1 MKNVKLVIA
10 ILSIISVI
18 FTSCVGG
25 NAIEKKQAELEKLKA
40 QQADLAIKVKTLE
53 DEIKAGGGVTVEKRE
68 KVVNV
73 AVNNVETANFRH
85 FIDVQGR
92 VDGDEN
98 TTISAKVPGLVL
110 NVLAKPGSL
119 VKAGQVLAELDGN
132 AIRKQIQSMETN
144 LSLVTEL
151 YNKQKALWEKQVG
164 SEIQYKQAKTNK
176 ESLEQQISSMRE
188 QLAMY
193 KITSPVNGTIDEVHL
208 KVGQTA
214 APGMPYFS
222 IVNFNKLKVKADVA
236 ESYANKIKQGNDV
249 QITFPDIEKT
259 INTKISYSGKGISA
273 LNRTFGVEI
282 ALPSDESYLPNM
294 IAVVK
299 IIDYAKND
307 VIVIPVNCIQN
318 ADGENFVYLAIKEGT
333 KTIAKKRII
342 KVGVTYNDKAE
353 IIAGITKGDQLI
365 TEGYSDLNDG
375 ELIKF

>member
-1 MKNVKLVIA
+1 M
-10 ILSIISVI
+10 
-18 FTSCVGG
+18 
-25 NAIEKKQAELEKLKA
+25 
-40 QQADLAIKVKTLE
+40 
-53 DEIKAGGGVTVEKRE
+53 
-68 KVVNV
+68 VNV

>member
-1 MKNVKLVIA
+1 MKNAKVIIA
-10 ILSIISVI
+10 ILSVISIIM
-18 FTSCVGG
+18 TSCGG
-25 NAIEKKQAELEKLKA
+25 NTIEKKQAKLEKLKN
-40 QQADLAIKVKTLE
+40 QQTELTT
-53 DEIKAGGGVTVEKRE
+53 EIKALEEEIKLSGVKTEKRE
-68 KVVNV
+68 KIVNV
-73 AVNNVETANFRH
+73 AVTNVETSNFKH

-110 NVLAKPGSL
+110 NVLAKPGSV

-164 SEIQYKQAKTNK
+164 SEIQFKQAKTNK

-193 KITSPVNGTIDEVHL
+193 KITSPVNGTIDVVNL

-249 QITFPDIEKT
+249 VITFPDINKT
-259 INTKISYSGKGISA
+259 INTKITYSGKGISA
-273 LNRTFGVEI
+273 LNRTFGVEV
-282 ALPSDESYLPNM
+282 ALPSDDSYLPNM

-318 ADGENFVYLAIKEGT
+318 ADGENFVYVAVKEGSR
-333 KTIAKKRII
+333 TIAKKRVVN
-342 KVGVTYNDKAE
+342 VGVTYNDKAE
-353 IIAGITKGDQLI
+353 IIGGIAKGEQLI

>member
-1 MKNVKLVIA
+1 MKNGKVIIA
-10 ILSIISVI
+10 IISIISI
-18 FTSCVGG
+18 ILTSCGGG
-25 NAIEKKQAELEKLKA
+25 NAIEKKQAQLEKLKA
-40 QQADLAIKVKTLE
+40 EQADLAIKVKTLE
-53 DEIKAGGGVTVEKRE
+53 DEIKAGGATIEKRE

-73 AVNNVETANFRH
+73 AVTNVETSNFKH

-110 NVLAKPGSL
+110 NVLAKPGSV

-176 ESLEQQISSMRE
+176 ESLEQQIASMRE

-193 KITSPVNGTIDEVHL
+193 KITSPVNGTIDVVNL

-249 QITFPDIEKT
+249 VITFPDIDKT
-259 INTKISYSGKGISA
+259 INTKITYSGKGISA
-273 LNRTFGVEI
+273 LNRTFGVEV
-282 ALPSDESYLPNM
+282 ALPSDDSYLPNM

-318 ADGENFVYLAIKEGT
+318 ADGENFVYVAVKEGNR
-333 KTIAKKRII
+333 TIAKKRVVN
-342 KVGVTYNDKAE
+342 VGVTYNDKAE
-353 IIAGITKGDQLI
+353 IIGGLDKGEQLI

>member
-1 MKNVKLVIA
+1 MKNAKVIIA
-10 ILSIISVI
+10 ILSVISIIM
-18 FTSCVGG
+18 TSCGG
-25 NAIEKKQAELEKLKA
+25 NTIEKKQAKLEKLKT
-40 QQADLAIKVKTLE
+40 QQTELTT
-53 DEIKAGGGVTVEKRE
+53 EIKALEEEIKLSGVKTEKRE
-68 KVVNV
+68 KIVNV
-73 AVNNVETANFRH
+73 AVTNVETSNFKH

-98 TTISAKVPGLVL
+98 TTISTKVPGLVL
-110 NVLAKPGSL
+110 NVLVKPGSV

-164 SEIQYKQAKTNK
+164 SEIQFKQAKTNK

-188 QLAMY
+188 QLSMY
-193 KITSPVNGTIDEVHL
+193 KITSPVNGTIDVVNL

-249 QITFPDIEKT
+249 VITFPDINKT
-259 INTKISYSGKGISA
+259 INTKITYSGKGISA
-273 LNRTFGVEI
+273 LNRTFGIEV
-282 ALPSDESYLPNM
+282 ALPSDDSYLPNM

-318 ADGENFVYLAIKEGT
+318 ADGENFVYVAVKEGNR
-333 KTIAKKRII
+333 TIAKKRVVN
-342 KVGVTYNDKAE
+342 VGVTYNDKAE
-353 IIAGITKGDQLI
+353 IIGGLDKGEQLI

>member
-18 FTSCVGG
+18 FTSCGGG
-25 NAIEKKQAELEKLKA
+25 NAIEIKQAELEKLKA

-53 DEIKAGGGVTVEKRE
+53 DEIKAGGGVAVEKRE

-110 NVLAKPGSL
+110 NVLAKPGSV

-214 APGMPYFS
+214 APGMPYFA

-353 IIAGITKGDQLI
+353 IIAGLTKGEQLV

-375 ELIKF
+375 EAIKF

>member
-1 MKNVKLVIA
+1 MKNGKVI
-10 ILSIISVI
+10 ITIISIISI
-18 FTSCVGG
+18 ILTSCGGG
-25 NAIEKKQAELEKLKA
+25 NEIEKKQAELEKLKA
-40 QQADLAIKVKTLE
+40 EQADLAIKVKTLE
-53 DEIKAGGGVTVEKRE
+53 DEIKADGATIEKRE
-68 KVVNV
+68 KIVNV
-73 AVNNVETANFRH
+73 AVTNVETSNFKH

-110 NVLAKPGSL
+110 NVMAKPGSV

-176 ESLEQQISSMRE
+176 ESLEQQIAAMRE

-193 KITSPVNGTIDEVHL
+193 KITSPVNGTIDVVNL

-249 QITFPDIEKT
+249 IITFPDIDKT
-259 INTKISYSGKGISA
+259 INTKITYSGKGISA
-273 LNRTFGVEI
+273 LNRTFAVEV
-282 ALPSDESYLPNM
+282 ALPSDNSYLPNM

-307 VIVIPVNCIQN
+307 VIVIPVNCVQN
-318 ADGENFVYLAIKEGT
+318 ADGENFVYLAVKEGN
-333 KTIAKKRII
+333 KTVAKKRVVN
-342 KVGVTYNDKAE
+342 VGVTYNDKAE
-353 IIAGITKGDQLI
+353 IIGGITKGDQLI

>member
-1 MKNVKLVIA
+1 MKNGKVIIA
-10 ILSIISVI
+10 IISIISI
-18 FTSCVGG
+18 FLTSCGGG

-53 DEIKAGGGVTVEKRE
+53 DEIKAGGATIEKRE

-73 AVNNVETANFRH
+73 AVSNVETSNFKH

-110 NVLAKPGSL
+110 NVLAKPGSV

-176 ESLEQQISSMRE
+176 ESLEQQIAAMRE

-193 KITSPVNGTIDEVHL
+193 KITSPVNGTIDVVNL

-249 QITFPDIEKT
+249 IITFPDIDKT
-259 INTKISYSGKGISA
+259 INTKITYSGKGISA
-273 LNRTFGVEI
+273 LNRTFAVEV
-282 ALPSDESYLPNM
+282 ALPSDNSYLPNM

-307 VIVIPVNCIQN
+307 VIVIPVNCVQN
-318 ADGENFVYLAIKEGT
+318 ADGENFVYLAVKEGN
-333 KTIAKKRII
+333 KTIAKKRVVN
-342 KVGVTYNDKAE
+342 VGVTYNDKAE
-353 IIAGITKGDQLI
+353 IIGGITKGEQLI

>member
-1 MKNVKLVIA
+1 MKNGKVIIA
-10 ILSIISVI
+10 ILSVISIIM
-18 FTSCVGG
+18 TSCGG
-25 NAIEKKQAELEKLKA
+25 NTIEKKQAKLEKLKA
-40 QQADLAIKVKTLE
+40 EQAELAIKIKNLE
-53 DEIKAGGGVTVEKRE
+53 DEVKAGGVTTEKRE
-68 KVVNV
+68 KIVNV
-73 AVNNVETANFRH
+73 AVTSVETSNFKH

-110 NVLAKPGSL
+110 KVLAQPGSV

-176 ESLEQQISSMRE
+176 ESLEQQIASMRE

-193 KITSPVNGTIDEVHL
+193 KITSPVNGTIDVVNL

-249 QITFPDIEKT
+249 IITFPDINKT
-259 INTKISYSGKGISA
+259 INTKITYSGKGISA
-273 LNRTFGVEI
+273 LNRTFGVEV
-282 ALPSDESYLPNM
+282 ALPSDDSYLPNM

-318 ADGENFVYLAIKEGT
+318 ADDENFVYVAVKEGSR
-333 KTIAKKRII
+333 TIAKKRVVN
-342 KVGVTYNDKAE
+342 VGVTYNDKAE
-353 IIAGITKGDQLI
+353 IIGGLAKGDQLI

>member
-1 MKNVKLVIA
+1 M
-10 ILSIISVI
+10 
-18 FTSCVGG
+18 TSCGG
-25 NAIEKKQAELEKLKA
+25 NTIEKKQARLEKLKN
-40 QQADLAIKVKTLE
+40 QQTELTT
-53 DEIKAGGGVTVEKRE
+53 EIKALEEEIKLSGVKTEKRE
-68 KVVNV
+68 KIVNV
-73 AVNNVETANFRH
+73 AVTNVETSNFKH

-110 NVLAKPGSL
+110 NVLAKPGSV

-164 SEIQYKQAKTNK
+164 SEIQFKQAKTNK

-193 KITSPVNGTIDEVHL
+193 KITSPVNGTIDVVNL

-249 QITFPDIEKT
+249 IITFPDINKT
-259 INTKISYSGKGISA
+259 INTKITYSGKGISA
-273 LNRTFGVEI
+273 LNRTFGVEV
-282 ALPSDESYLPNM
+282 ALPSDDSYLPNM

-318 ADGENFVYLAIKEGT
+318 ADGENFVYVAVKEGSR
-333 KTIAKKRII
+333 TIAKKRVVN
-342 KVGVTYNDKAE
+342 VGVTYNDKAE
-353 IIAGITKGDQLI
+353 IIGGIAKGEQLI

>member
-1 MKNVKLVIA
+1 MRNEKLIIA
-10 ILSIISVI
+10 ILSVISII
-18 FTSCVGG
+18 FTSCGG
-25 NAIEKKQAELEKLKA
+25 AGTAEQKQAKLEKLKTKYSE
-40 QQADLAIKVKTLE
+40 LAI
-53 DEIKAGGGVTVEKRE
+53 EIKNLEEEIASSGVKIEKRE
-68 KVVNV
+68 KIVNV
-73 AVNNVETANFRH
+73 AVTSVETSNFKH

-110 NVLAKPGSL
+110 NVLVKPGSV
-119 VKAGQVLAELDGN
+119 VKAGQTLAELDGN

-193 KITSPVNGTIDEVHL
+193 RITSPVNGTIDVVNL

-214 APGMPYFS
+214 APGMPYFT

-249 QITFPDIEKT
+249 IITFPDIDKT

-273 LNRTFGVEI
+273 LNRTFGVEV
-282 ALPSDESYLPNM
+282 ALPSDDSFLPNM

-299 IIDYAKND
+299 IIDYAKSD

-318 ADGENFVYLAIKEGT
+318 ADGENNVYVAVKEGDR
-333 KTIAKKRII
+333 TIARKRAV

-353 IIAGITKGDQLI
+353 ILSGLAKGEQLI

>member
-1 MKNVKLVIA
+1 MKNGKIIIA
-10 ILSIISVI
+10 ILSIISI
-18 FTSCVGG
+18 ILTSCGGG
-25 NAIEKKQAELEKLKA
+25 NTIEKKQAKLEKLKT
-40 QQADLAIKVKTLE
+40 QQTELAS
-53 DEIKAGGGVTVEKRE
+53 EIKALEEEIKLSGVKTEKRE
-68 KVVNV
+68 KIVNV
-73 AVNNVETANFRH
+73 AVSNVETSNFKH

-110 NVLAKPGSL
+110 NVLVKPGSV

-164 SEIQYKQAKTNK
+164 SEIQFKQAKTNK

-193 KITSPVNGTIDEVHL
+193 RITSPVNGTIDVVNL

-236 ESYANKIKQGNDV
+236 ESYANKVKQGNDV
-249 QITFPDIEKT
+249 VITFPDINKT

-273 LNRTFGVEI
+273 LNRTFGVEV
-282 ALPSDESYLPNM
+282 ALPSDDSYLPNM

-318 ADGENFVYLAIKEGT
+318 ADGENHVYVAVKEGGR
-333 KTIAKKRII
+333 TIAKKRAVQ
-342 KVGVTYNDKAE
+342 VGVTYNDKAE
-353 IIAGITKGDQLI
+353 IIGGLAKGEQLI

>member
-1 MKNVKLVIA
+1 MKNAKVIIA
-10 ILSIISVI
+10 ILSVISIIM
-18 FTSCVGG
+18 TSCGG
-25 NAIEKKQAELEKLKA
+25 NTIEKKQAKLEKLKT
-40 QQADLAIKVKTLE
+40 QQTDLTT
-53 DEIKAGGGVTVEKRE
+53 EIKALEEEIKLSGVKTEKRE
-68 KVVNV
+68 KIVNV
-73 AVNNVETANFRH
+73 AVTNVETSNFKH

-110 NVLAKPGSL
+110 NVLVKPGSV

-164 SEIQYKQAKTNK
+164 SEIQFKQAKTNK

-188 QLAMY
+188 QLSMY
-193 KITSPVNGTIDEVHL
+193 KITSPVNGTIDVVNL

-249 QITFPDIEKT
+249 VITFPDINKT
-259 INTKISYSGKGISA
+259 INTKITYSGKGISA
-273 LNRTFGVEI
+273 LNRTFGVEV
-282 ALPSDESYLPNM
+282 ALPSDDSYLPNM

-318 ADGENFVYLAIKEGT
+318 ADGENFVYVAVKEGSR
-333 KTIAKKRII
+333 TIAKKRVVN
-342 KVGVTYNDKAE
+342 VGVTYNDKAE
-353 IIAGITKGDQLI
+353 IIGGIAKGEQLI

>member
-1 MKNVKLVIA
+1 MKNGKTIIA
-10 ILSIISVI
+10 ILSIITII
-18 FTSCVGG
+18 FTSCGG
-25 NAIEKKQAELEKLKA
+25 GSSVENKQADLEKLKGKQAELAA
-40 QQADLAIKVKTLE
+40 QIKTLE
-53 DEIKAGGGVTVEKRE
+53 DEIKASGEVINKRE

-73 AVNNVETANFRH
+73 AVSNVEIANFKH
-85 FIDVQGR
+85 FINVQGR

-110 NVLAKPGSL
+110 NVLAKPGTV

-144 LSLVTEL
+144 LSLVAEL
-151 YNKQKALWEKQVG
+151 FNKQKALWEKQVG

-176 ESLEQQISSMRE
+176 ESLEQQISAMRE

-193 KITSPVNGTIDEVHL
+193 KITSPVNGTIDMVNL
-208 KVGQTA
+208 KIGQTA
-214 APGMPYFS
+214 SPGLPYFT

-249 QITFPDIEKT
+249 QITFPDIDKT
-259 INTKISYSGKGISA
+259 INTKITYSGKGISA
-273 LNRTFGVEI
+273 LNRTFSVEI
-282 ALPSDESYLPNM
+282 ALPSDERYLPNM

-318 ADGENFVYLAIKEGT
+318 ADGENFVYIAVKVGV
-333 KTIAKKRII
+333 KTVAKKRAV

-353 IIAGITKGDQLI
+353 IIGGLVKGEQLI

-375 ELIKF
+375 EVIKF

>member
-1 MKNVKLVIA
+1 MKNGKVIIA
-10 ILSIISVI
+10 IISIISI
-18 FTSCVGG
+18 ILTSCGGG
-25 NAIEKKQAELEKLKA
+25 NAIEKKQAQLEKLKA
-40 QQADLAIKVKTLE
+40 EQADLAIKVKNLE
-53 DEIKAGGGVTVEKRE
+53 DEIKAGGVTIEKRE
-68 KVVNV
+68 KIVNV
-73 AVNNVETANFRH
+73 AVTNVETSNFKH

-110 NVLAKPGSL
+110 NVLVKPGSV

-164 SEIQYKQAKTNK
+164 SEIQFKQAKTNK

-193 KITSPVNGTIDEVHL
+193 KITSPVNGTIDVVNL

-249 QITFPDIEKT
+249 VISFPDIDKT
-259 INTKISYSGKGISA
+259 INTKITYSGKGISA
-273 LNRTFGVEI
+273 LNRTFGVEV
-282 ALPSDESYLPNM
+282 ALPSDDSYLPNM

-318 ADGENFVYLAIKEGT
+318 ADGENFVYIAVKEGS
-333 KTIAKKRII
+333 KTTAKKRVVN
-342 KVGVTYNDKAE
+342 VGVTYNDKAE
-353 IIAGITKGDQLI
+353 IIGGLTKGEQLI

>member
-1 MKNVKLVIA
+1 MKNGKVIIA
-10 ILSIISVI
+10 IISIISI
-18 FTSCVGG
+18 ILTSCGGG
-25 NAIEKKQAELEKLKA
+25 NAIEKKQAQLEKLKA
-40 QQADLAIKVKTLE
+40 EQADLAIKVKNLE
-53 DEIKAGGGVTVEKRE
+53 DEIKAGGVTIEKRE
-68 KVVNV
+68 KIVNV
-73 AVNNVETANFRH
+73 AVTNVETSNFKH

-110 NVLAKPGSL
+110 NVLVKPGSV

-164 SEIQYKQAKTNK
+164 SEIQFKQAKTNK

-193 KITSPVNGTIDEVHL
+193 KITSPVNGTIDVVNL

-249 QITFPDIEKT
+249 VISFPDIDKT
-259 INTKISYSGKGISA
+259 INTKITYSGKGISA
-273 LNRTFGVEI
+273 LNRTFGVEV
-282 ALPSDESYLPNM
+282 ALPSDDSYLPNM

-318 ADGENFVYLAIKEGT
+318 ADGENFVYVAVKEGS
-333 KTIAKKRII
+333 KTTAKKRVVN
-342 KVGVTYNDKAE
+342 VGVTYNDKAE
-353 IIAGITKGDQLI
+353 IIGGLTKGEQLI

>member
-1 MKNVKLVIA
+1 MRNEKLIIA
-10 ILSIISVI
+10 ILSIVSII
-18 FTSCVGG
+18 FTSCGGG
-25 NAIEKKQAELEKLKA
+25 NAVEVKQAKLEKLKTKYSE
-40 QQADLAIKVKTLE
+40 LAI
-53 DEIKAGGGVTVEKRE
+53 EIKNLEEEIASSGVKIEKRE

-73 AVNNVETANFRH
+73 AVTNVETSNFKH
-85 FIDVQGR
+85 FVDVQGR

-110 NVLAKPGSL
+110 NVLAKPGTV

-144 LSLVTEL
+144 LSLVTDL

-164 SEIQYKQAKTNK
+164 SEIQFKQAKTNK
-176 ESLEQQISSMRE
+176 ESLEQQIASMRE

-193 KITSPVNGTIDEVHL
+193 KITSPVNGTIDVVNL

-214 APGMPYFS
+214 APGMPYFT
-222 IVNFNKLKVKADVA
+222 IVNFNKLKIKADIA

-249 QITFPDIEKT
+249 IVTFPDIDKT
-259 INTKISYSGKGISA
+259 INTKITYSGKGISA

-282 ALPSDESYLPNM
+282 ALPSDESFLPNM

-307 VIVIPVNCIQN
+307 VIVVPVNCIQN
-318 ADGENFVYLAIKEGT
+318 ADGETNVYVAVKEGDR
-333 KTIAKKRII
+333 TIAKKRTV

-353 IIAGITKGDQLI
+353 IISGLAKGEQLI